1 MKVLGLLAD
10 NGPDWVAVDLEAEAA
25 GIPLVPLPTF
35 FTPAQLAHAV
45 AATGMDALYCT
56 SESTARALG
65 FHRTSDLPW
74 YSREAPPVP
83 LPPGTAKITFTSGT
97 TGAPKGV
104 CLSAA
109 AQRAVARSLAE
120 ATRSLGIERHLCLLP
135 LAVLLENIAG
145 VYAPLAA
152 GARWIAPP
160 LAEVGMSGAT
170 GFDARACLAAIER
183 HEALPNRAV
192 VKGHGRQSVV
202 ADWLKLRAA

>member
-1 MKVLGLLAD
+1 MNVLGLLAD
-10 NGPDWVAVDLEAEAA
+10 NGPDWVAVDLDAEAA

-65 FHRTSDLPW
+65 FHRKNNLPW

-109 AQRAVARSLAE
+109 GQRAVAQSLAD
-120 ATRSLGIERHLCLLP
+120 ATRGLNLERHLCLLP

-145 VYAPLAA
+145 IYAPLAA
-152 GARWIAPP
+152 GAQWIAPP
-160 LAEVGMSGAT
+160 LAEVGMSGAA
-170 GFDARACLAAIER
+170 GFER
-183 HEALPNRAV
+183 
-192 VKGHGRQSVV
+192 G
-202 ADWLKLRAA
+202 

>member
-1 MKVLGLLAD
+1 MRVLGLLAD
-10 NGPDWVAVDLEAEAA
+10 NGPDWVAVDLDAEAA

-45 AATGMDALYCT
+45 ASTGMDALYCT

-65 FHRTSDLPW
+65 FHRKNNLPW

-109 AQRAVARSLAE
+109 GQRAVAQPEQVRQELRERGAVGALE
-120 ATRSLGIERHLCLLP
+120 ARR
-135 LAVLLENIAG
+135 
-145 VYAPLAA
+145 
-152 GARWIAPP
+152 
-160 LAEVGMSGAT
+160 
-170 GFDARACLAAIER
+170 D
-183 HEALPNRAV
+183 EALEGGALHGGRWRL
-192 VKGHGRQSVV
+192 HGRAS
-202 ADWLKLRAA
+202 